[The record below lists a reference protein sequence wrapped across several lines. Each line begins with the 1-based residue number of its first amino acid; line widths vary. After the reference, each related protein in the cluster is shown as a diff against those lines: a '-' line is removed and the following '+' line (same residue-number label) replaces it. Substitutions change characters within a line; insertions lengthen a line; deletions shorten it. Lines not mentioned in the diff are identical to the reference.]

1 MPHPD
6 PPGPVTGRPTEPS
19 PVISITG
26 LSRSFGEV
34 VAVRGLDVTV
44 NAGEMF
50 GIVGPDGSGKST
62 IIRMLCGILTP
73 GAGTGSILGQDIVSG
88 RAALKRDLGY
98 LSQKFTLYGDLS
110 VDENIEFFAEL
121 HRVFDYADLR
131 EELLEFTQLTPFRDR
146 LAERLSGGMKQKLAL
161 ICTLIHRPKVI
172 FLDEPTTG
180 VDPVSRR
187 ELWGLL
193 QKLNSDGMTI
203 ILCTPYLDEAERCAR
218 VAFIH
223 DGELLRVDTPANL
236 RRIIPGR
243 MVEIVCDNPRRAIEI
258 LNAGVEYQRSQVFG
272 DRIRVL
278 VGGDGSDRD
287 LIAPIETVL
296 SGAGLPVASWR
307 FVKPSLEDV
316 FIYLMLMEEASTR

>member
-1 MPHPD
+1 MPHTEEA
-6 PPGPVTGRPTEPS
+6 PGPAIAT
-19 PVISITG
+19 TG

-34 VAVRGLDVTV
+34 VALRGVDLTVRI
-44 NAGEMF
+44 GEMF
-50 GIVGPDGSGKST
+50 GLVGPDGSGKST
-62 IIRMLCGILTP
+62 FIRMLCGILTP
-73 GAGTGSILGQDIVSG
+73 DSGTGSILGRDIV
-88 RAALKRDLGY
+88 RERPALKREIGY

-121 HRVFDYADLR
+121 HRVYDYRDLR
-131 EELLEFTQLTPFRDR
+131 ETLLDFTQLTPFRDR

-161 ICTLIHRPKVI
+161 ICTLIHQPKVI

-193 QKLNSDGMTI
+193 QKLNADGMTI

-223 DGELLRVDTPANL
+223 RGALLRADTPDNL

-243 MVEIVCDNPRRAIEI
+243 MIEVVCADPRRAVDV
-258 LNAGVEYQRSQVFG
+258 LNAQGGYQRPQIYG
-272 DRIRVL
+272 DRIKVSADDDGPDPLTGVERVL
-278 VGGDGSDRD
+278 SEGGIS
-287 LIAPIETVL
+287 V
-296 SGAGLPVASWR
+296 SSSR
-307 FVKPSLEDV
+307 FVRPALEDV
-316 FIYLMLMEEASTR
+316 FIYLMEHASA